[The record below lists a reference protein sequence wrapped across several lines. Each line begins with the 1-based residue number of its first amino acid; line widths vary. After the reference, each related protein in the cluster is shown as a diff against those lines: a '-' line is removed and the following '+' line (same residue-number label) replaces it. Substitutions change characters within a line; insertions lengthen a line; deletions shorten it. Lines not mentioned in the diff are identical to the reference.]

1 MLKILI
7 YPCYVN
13 IHLNSAE
20 PKQMLQSPHEGAG
33 AKSCTTAETD
43 LFFYVR

>member
-7 YPCYVN
+7 HPCYVK

-20 PKQMLQSPHEGAG
+20 PKQMLQSPHEGADLNSY
-33 AKSCTTAETD
+33 ATTETA
-43 LFFYVR
+43 LFFDVR